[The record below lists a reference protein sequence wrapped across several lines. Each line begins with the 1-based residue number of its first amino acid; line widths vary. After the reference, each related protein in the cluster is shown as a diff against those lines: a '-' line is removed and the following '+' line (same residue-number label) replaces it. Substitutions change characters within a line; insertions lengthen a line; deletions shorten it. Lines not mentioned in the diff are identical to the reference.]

1 MIKNLTHHQPS
12 LILQT
17 SGVFVWIQ
25 NDLPYEACTKEVLKL
40 FLWKFDV
47 DTEEHTLQST
57 ITEER
62 ATTMAANQE
71 NAEATEQRVQLAN
84 RPKRPVIKPSYLRDY
99 V

>member
-1 MIKNLTHHQPS
+1 MMLLGRIGIPFAMNFTLRTRCF
-12 LILQT
+12 
-17 SGVFVWIQ
+17 SGPW
-25 NDLPYEACTKEVLKL
+25 N
-40 FLWKFDV
+40 
-47 DTEEHTLQST
+47 DTEEQTLQPT

-84 RPKRPVIKPSYLRDY
+84 RSKRPVIKPSYLRDY